1 MKKIYIYIRDIT
13 ERRRIT
19 SKSHEGHSFLT
30 NTIFQN
36 LYSEWQTDEKENTD
50 FPAYGKQLKSRENS
64 SVVEIKREQFRVFL
78 DRKDFEQIA
87 YQLV

>member
-30 NTIFQN
+30 KIIFQN
-36 LYSEWQTDEKENTD
+36 LYSEWQTDEKD
-50 FPAYGKQLKSRENS
+50 FPTSITDKILHLHMLHTTQYILKISQNCSCES
-64 SVVEIKREQFRVFL
+64 YK
-78 DRKDFEQIA
+78 
-87 YQLV
+87 YQLIVRG